1 MAAKRSESGVDMEVV
16 DSGLFY
22 RAAVVTEQLAQGLV
36 DSRGRKDWM
45 TLLQALAQLSAGQ
58 TKLGDPS
65 PLFASDP
72 LRIKCAELDP
82 HGQIYWQTEEDS
94 GRKKFS
100 KAWDDLMEAAPR
112 LEANFLQRS
121 QKARVAARLQ
131 PFVTANER
139 DKRGK
144 LYGFRAESI
153 ELPEPLYLPQP
164 QSSVVEVEPGSPST
178 NIEYLE
184 EMEIYPIPG
193 VRRPL
198 RINVQGWRSLFM
210 FAPLFLALIA
220 VVGGIWLLFQFWM
233 SQLPIRLII
242 QWTVLIAV
250 IGGMVAWFVWP
261 LYRLIDQKIVMAP
274 AILQMTSRFFHVL
287 VIRREGEQKVIRM
300 LRFTAN
306 CPFCG
311 GLVEVQE
318 GERGLRGRYVGAC
331 NRNPVEHLF
340 TFDHVLRTG
349 QRVRQ

>member
-1 MAAKRSESGVDMEVV
+1 MEVV
-16 DSGLFY
+16 DSELFY
-22 RAAVVTEQLAQGLV
+22 RAALITEQVALGLADSQG
-36 DSRGRKDWM
+36 REDWM
-45 TLLQALAQLSAGQ
+45 TLLQALAQLSADQ
-58 TKLGDPS
+58 AKPGDPA

-72 LRIKCAELDP
+72 LRKKCADLDP
-82 HGQIYWQTEEDS
+82 RQQIYWQTEEDS

-100 KAWDDLMEAAPR
+100 KAWDDLMEAVPR

-121 QKARVAARLQ
+121 QRARVAARLQ

-139 DKRGK
+139 DKRAK

-153 ELPEPLYLPQP
+153 ELPEPVDITQP
-164 QSSVVEVEPGSPST
+164 MSSAVEAEPGSPGA

-198 RINVQGWRSLFM
+198 RINVQGWRLLFI
-210 FAPLFLALIA
+210 FTPLILALIA
-220 VVGGIWLLFQFWM
+220 VVGGVWLLFQFWM
-233 SQLPIRLII
+233 SQLPIRLIL
-242 QWTVLIAV
+242 QWSVIIAM
-250 IGGMVAWFVWP
+250 IGGMVTWFVWP
-261 LYRLIDQKIVMAP
+261 LYRLIDKKIVMAP

-287 VIRREGEQKVIRM
+287 VIRREGGQKVIRM

-306 CPFCG
+306 CPLCG

-318 GERGLRGRYVGAC
+318 GERGLRGRYIGAC

>member
-1 MAAKRSESGVDMEVV
+1 MEVV
-16 DSGLFY
+16 DSELFY
-22 RAAVVTEQLAQGLV
+22 SAALVTDQVAQGLV
-36 DSRGRKDWM
+36 NNQGREDWM

-58 TKLGDPS
+58 AKPGDPA

-72 LRIKCAELDP
+72 LRKKCAELDP
-82 HGQIYWQTEEDS
+82 HEQIYWQTEEDS

-100 KAWDDLMEAAPR
+100 KAWDDLMEAVPR

-121 QKARVAARLQ
+121 QKGRVAARLQ

-139 DKRGK
+139 DKRAK
-144 LYGFRAESI
+144 LYGFRAESV
-153 ELPEPLYLPQP
+153 ELPELVDIPQP
-164 QSSVVEVEPGSPST
+164 KSSVVEVEPGSPSA

-210 FAPLFLALIA
+210 TSPLLIA
-220 VVGGIWLLFQFWM
+220 LVAAGFLTWLLFQFWM

-250 IGGMVAWFVWP
+250 IGGMVTWFVWP

-300 LRFTAN
+300 LRFTAM
-306 CPFCG
+306 CPLCG

-331 NRNPVEHLF
+331 DRNPVEHLF